1 VSVGHHQ
8 EIASEVGNPTFFTV
22 LGCACQVGVQEVGG
36 MALEA
41 EHLIETGV
49 VSDHKRTEGEL
60 QFGLSLAAPLDQ
72 VEQLG
77 EEHPH
82 SWLVL
87 VPSGDVLRNL
97 AAVERFVLLVEGAV
111 GRMDKLALPRL
122 FSLDLNLEG
131 HVLQTNPGLTAV
143 VVELVAEGLD
153 LLDVAAVS
161 EDPRE
166 GPADLLTG
174 SSQEER
180 HSGNGVGEDIA
191 SGPDQD
197 DGFEH
202 FGQQVLALQ
211 DLDEDGSA

>member
-1 VSVGHHQ
+1 
-8 EIASEVGNPTFFTV
+8 
-22 LGCACQVGVQEVGG
+22 
-36 MALEA
+36 
-41 EHLIETGV
+41 V
-49 VSDHKRTEGEL
+49 VR
-60 QFGLSLAAPLDQ
+60 
-72 VEQLG
+72 
-77 EEHPH
+77 
-82 SWLVL
+82 
-87 VPSGDVLRNL
+87 
-97 AAVERFVLLVEGAV
+97 
-111 GRMDKLALPRL
+111 
-122 FSLDLNLEG
+122 
-131 HVLQTNPGLTAV
+131 
-143 VVELVAEGLD
+143 ELVAEGLD